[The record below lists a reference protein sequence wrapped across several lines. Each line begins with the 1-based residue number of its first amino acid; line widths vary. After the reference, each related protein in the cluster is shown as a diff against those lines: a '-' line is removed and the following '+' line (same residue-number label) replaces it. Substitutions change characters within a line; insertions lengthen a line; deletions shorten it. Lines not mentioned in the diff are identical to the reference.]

1 MEDIFNT
8 IHDILN
14 YTLFELGTF
23 KVSIYS
29 VIIPL
34 LLYLVVVYLAR
45 KVKKILATRMLSR
58 SQMSPGSIQSTAT
71 IVQYLII
78 VIAVYIIIQNMGI
91 NLSSLGT
98 LISAL
103 SVGIGFGLQNVVNN
117 FISGIIILFEQP
129 IKEGDRIE
137 VGNILGDV
145 KKIGLRST
153 HIRDNNN
160 ITIIVPN
167 SKFISDNVVNWT
179 VSERLIRFKVP
190 VTIDNDTDIDLLEKL
205 LIEVGNEEPDVLENP
220 PPSVR
225 LMAFGENGMEVELR
239 VWSTSLVNRKGKLT
253 SQINRR
259 IYYKFKDHK
268 ISISSPKTDIRIM
281 SYPQEEEE
289 NESENEVNSERE

>member
-190 VTIDNDTDIDLLEKL
+190 VTIDNDTDIDLVETL

>member
-190 VTIDNDTDIDLLEKL
+190 VTIDNDTDIDLVETL

-253 SQINRR
+253 SKINRR

-268 ISISSPKTDIRIM
+268 ISISSPKTDIRII